1 MLSVYTILID
11 FKYGYWLLY
20 SYAYFFISIGLM
32 HCELSHLELKLIDA
46 ARKVPEDAG
55 IKSKSCHV

>member
-1 MLSVYTILID
+1 MDI
-11 FKYGYWLLY
+11 GYSTAMHIFL
-20 SYAYFFISIGLM
+20 GLM